1 MVPVPSPFPGS
12 HASAGNPAR
21 IIDRER
27 KPELF
32 RMRDGGDIVRTDV
45 IMCIALLSTQFNVC
59 TIAIMYRIRIR
70 IIYSR
75 TLWLSSI

>member
-12 HASAGNPAR
+12 YASAGNPAR

-45 IMCIALLSTQFNVC
+45 IALLSTQFNVC